1 MELIEL
7 IQLINRYKWLIIGV
21 TLGAMVLAAFTS
33 FFLLTPVYESST
45 TLMVNRS
52 DDGSKGQ
59 VVDYATV
66 MANLQLVKTYG
77 EIAKSRTVA
86 EAVIKRLNLD
96 LTPEEFSNLITVQP
110 LKDTQLIEIK
120 VQNTDPK
127 MAAVIA
133 NTVAEEFIKKVSSV
147 MKIENVKVVDPAAVP
162 DKPIKPKKLLNTA
175 VSGVVAL
182 ILILGIV
189 LLLEQLD
196 YTFKTPDD
204 IEKYLELSVL
214 GAVPSFEVETK
225 RKGQK
230 RKSKLMEE

>member
-21 TLGAMVLAAFTS
+21 TLGAMVLAAITS

-96 LTPEEFSNLITVQP
+96 MTPEEFANLITVQP

-127 MAAVIA
+127 MAARIA
-133 NTVAEEFIKKVSSV
+133 NTVAEEFMNKVSSV

-196 YTFKTPDD
+196 YTIKTPDD

-214 GAVPSFEVETK
+214 GAVPTIEIDSK
-225 RKGQK
+225 RKGKK
-230 RKSKLMEE
+230 R